1 MAIALSLVKVSK
13 RFGAQPIL
21 EELTFGLQMGE
32 KVGLIGRN
40 GAGKS
45 TLFKLL
51 AGEETP
57 DTGEVVLTQGL
68 RVAHLSQDPH
78 FAPDATVRTA
88 LETALADHRQ
98 LIHRHAEIHEAL
110 QAAPEDRALAERL
123 HMELDGV
130 ENHLHH
136 MGWDLEPRLKEA
148 QTTWGL
154 LDLEATVESLSGG
167 WRKRVALAQAW
178 LKDPDVLVL
187 DEPTNHLDP
196 EQVEKLE
203 LWLQQFGGALLL
215 ITHDRHLLDGV
226 VDRMLELEGGGVTSY
241 DGSYSDYLIER
252 SDKEFRESRL
262 TEHMQNRLRR
272 ELAWLRRG
280 AKARTRKSKIRI
292 EDVLGLKD
300 EVHERNQKEQRMALT
315 FAGGANRSDSLLTV
329 EDLTFQYP
337 GTDTELV
344 GGLSLFLPRRQRI
357 AFLGPNGCGKSTLLK
372 LFLGELEPTGGV
384 INRHPKLTVAAI
396 SQGRGELRGDLSV
409 ADNIAERA
417 SMVKVGGQE
426 MLVLVY
432 LTRFG
437 FPADQQ
443 KRVASTLSGGERNR
457 MLLAKAM
464 LQPSDLLVLDEPT
477 NDLDIPTLQNLEEAL
492 MEYPGTLL
500 LVSHDRFF
508 LDQVSTHTL
517 AFNATGSPRWE
528 MYEGNPTAVRRLR
541 AERAQEALEAA
552 RSEAATRPDAPKA
565 AVRGEVKV
573 RKAGLTQKEERRVAE
588 LEAAMAALQERIA
601 GLDLALADPA
611 AFITAEA
618 PGHQALKDR
627 EAAKAELEG
636 LEMEWLEVEEKR

>member
-1 MAIALSLVKVSK
+1 MPIALSLVKVSK

-21 EELTFGLQMGE
+21 EDLTFGLQMGE

-51 AGEETP
+51 AGEDTP
-57 DTGEVVLTQGL
+57 DLGEVILTQGL

-78 FAPDATVRTA
+78 FTPDDTVRSA
-88 LETALADHRQ
+88 LEWALADHRE
-98 LIHRHAEIHEAL
+98 LIKRHGEIHEAL
-110 QAAPEDRALAERL
+110 QQPGADQERL
-123 HMELDGV
+123 HTELDGV
-130 ENHLHH
+130 EHHLGH
-136 MGWDLEPRLKEA
+136 MGWDLEPRLRTA

-154 LDLEATVESLSGG
+154 VDLEATVESLSGG

-203 LWLQQFGGALLL
+203 LWLQQFDGALLL

-226 VDRMLELEGGGVTSY
+226 VDRMLELENGGVTSY
-241 DGSYSDYLIER
+241 DGSYSDYLMER
-252 SDKEFRESRL
+252 ADKEFREARL

-292 EDVLGLKD
+292 DDALGLKD
-300 EVHERNQKEQRMALT
+300 EVQERTRDEQRMALT
-315 FAGGANRSDSLLTV
+315 FAGGANRSDSLITV
-329 EDLTFQYP
+329 EDLAFQYP
-337 GTDTELV
+337 GTSTELV
-344 GGLSLFLPRRQRI
+344 GGLGLYLQRGMRI

-372 LFLGELEPTGGV
+372 LLLGELEPTSGT
-384 INRHPKLTVAAI
+384 ISRHPKLSVSAI

-417 SMVKVGGQE
+417 SMVKVGGME

-443 KRVASTLSGGERNR
+443 KRLAATLSGGERNR

-464 LQPSDLLVLDEPT
+464 LQPADLLILDEPT

-492 MEYPGTLL
+492 MDYPGTLL

-517 AFNATGSPRWE
+517 AWNPEGTPRWE
-528 MYEGNPTAVRRLR
+528 MYEGNPTSVRRLR
-541 AERAQEALEAA
+541 AERAQEAAELVKAV
-552 RSEAATRPDAPKA
+552 APKGSGPA
-565 AVRGEVKV
+565 REAKA
-573 RKAGLTQKEERRVAE
+573 RKAGLSQKEERRVAE
-588 LEAAMAALQERIA
+588 LEGAMAAVQARIA
-601 GLDLALADPA
+601 GLDEALGDPG
-611 AFITAEA
+611 AFITGEA

-627 EAAKAELEG
+627 EAAKGELEE
-636 LEMEWLEVEEKR
+636 LEMEWLELEEKRVP

>member
-1 MAIALSLVKVSK
+1 MSK

-21 EELTFGLQMGE
+21 EDLTFGLQMGE

-51 AGEETP
+51 AGEDSP
-57 DTGEVVLTQGL
+57 DSGEVVLTQGL
-68 RVAHLSQDPH
+68 RVAHLAQDPH

-88 LETALADHRQ
+88 LETALADHRA
-98 LIHRHAEIHEAL
+98 LIRRHAEIHEAL
-110 QAAPEDRALAERL
+110 QDPAADADRL
-123 HMELDGV
+123 HTELDGV
-130 ENHLHH
+130 EHHLHH

-154 LDLEATVESLSGG
+154 VDLEATVESLSGG

-178 LKDPDVLVL
+178 LKDPDVLVM

-226 VDRMLELEGGGVTSY
+226 VDRMLELENGAVTSY
-241 DGSYSDYLIER
+241 DGSYSDYLLER
-252 SDKEFRESRL
+252 SDKEFREARL

-280 AKARTRKSKIRI
+280 AKARTRKSKLRI
-292 EDVLGLKD
+292 NDVLDLKD
-300 EVHERNQKEQRMALT
+300 EVGERSRQEERLALAFT
-315 FAGGANRSDSLLTV
+315 GGANRSDSLVSV
-329 EDLTFQYP
+329 EGLAFSYP
-337 GTDTELV
+337 GGGPELA
-344 GGLSLFLPRRQRI
+344 GGLNLYLQRGQRI
-357 AFLGPNGCGKSTLLK
+357 AILGPNGCGKSTLLR
-372 LFLGELEPTGGV
+372 LLLGELEPTGGQ
-384 INRHPKLTVAAI
+384 IRRHPKLSVSAI
-396 SQGRGELRGDLSV
+396 SQGRGEMRGDLSI

-417 SMVKVGGQE
+417 SMVKVAGQE
-426 MLVLVY
+426 LLVLVY

-443 KRVASTLSGGERNR
+443 KRLAATLSGGERNR
-457 MLLAKAM
+457 LLMAKAM
-464 LQPSDLLVLDEPT
+464 LQPADLLVLDEPT

-492 MEYPGTLL
+492 MDYPGTLL

-517 AFNATGSPRWE
+517 AWNPAGAPRWE
-528 MYEGNPTAVRRLR
+528 MYEGNPTSVRRLR
-541 AERAQEALEAA
+541 AERAQEAAREAPAKAPA
-552 RSEAATRPDAPKA
+552 RAPSRPEAR
-565 AVRGEVKV
+565 
-573 RKAGLTQKEERRVAE
+573 RKAGLSQKEERRLAE
-588 LEAAMAALQERIA
+588 LEAAMDLLHARIA
-601 GLDLALADPA
+601 RLDAVLGDPA
-611 AFITAEA
+611 AFINAEA

-627 EAAKAELEG
+627 DAAGIELAGLEG
-636 LEMEWLEVEEKR
+636 EWLALEEKR

>member
-1 MAIALSLVKVSK
+1 MPVALSLVKVTK

-21 EELTFGLQMGE
+21 EDLSFGLQMGE

-51 AGEETP
+51 AGEDTP
-57 DTGEVVLTQGL
+57 DSGEVVVTQGQ
-68 RVAHLSQDPH
+68 RIARLSQDPH
-78 FAPDATVRTA
+78 FPADATVRTA
-88 LETALADHRQ
+88 LEWALADHRD
-98 LIHRHAEIHEAL
+98 LIRRHGEIHEAL
-110 QAAPEDRALAERL
+110 QGATPDQADRL
-123 HMELDGV
+123 HQELDGV
-130 ENHLHH
+130 EHHLNH

-203 LWLQQFGGALLL
+203 LWLQGFGGALLL

-226 VDRMLELEGGGVTSY
+226 VDRMLELENGNVTSY
-241 DGSYSDYLIER
+241 DGSYSDYLLER
-252 SDKEFRESRL
+252 SDKEFREARL

-280 AKARTRKSKIRI
+280 AKARTRKSKLRI
-292 EDVLGLKD
+292 DDVLDLKD
-300 EVHERNQKEQRMALT
+300 EVKDRTRQEQHVALT
-315 FAGGANRSDSLLTV
+315 FAGGSNRSDSLV
-329 EDLTFQYP
+329 QAEAVRFHYP
-337 GTDTELV
+337 GAQAELA
-344 GGLSLFLPRRQRI
+344 GGFDLVLQRRMRI
-357 AFLGPNGCGKSTLLK
+357 AFLGPNGSGKSTLLK
-372 LFLGELEPTGGV
+372 LLLGELEPTGGT
-384 INRHPKLTVAAI
+384 ITRHPKLSISAI
-396 SQGRGELRGDLSV
+396 SQGRGELRADLSV

-417 SMVKVGGQE
+417 SMVKLGGQE
-426 MLVLVY
+426 LLVLVY

-443 KRVASTLSGGERNR
+443 KRMAGTLSGGERNR
-457 MLLAKAM
+457 LLLAKAM
-464 LQPSDLLVLDEPT
+464 LLPADLLVLDEPT

-492 MEYPGTLL
+492 LDYPGSLL

-508 LDQVSTHTL
+508 LDQVATHTV
-517 AFNATGSPRWE
+517 AFNPEGTPRWE
-528 MYEGNPTAVRRLR
+528 LYEGNPTSVRRLR
-541 AERAQEALEAA
+541 AERALETVKAEAVKTV
-552 RSEAATRPDAPKA
+552 RNTDTREPSK
-565 AVRGEVKV
+565 
-573 RKAGLTQKEERRVAE
+573 RKAGLSQKEERRVAE
-588 LEAAMAALQERIA
+588 LDAAMTALHARIQE
-601 GLDLALADPA
+601 LEALMADPA

-627 EAAKAELEG
+627 DAAKAGLEE
-636 LEMEWLEVEEKR
+636 LEMEWLELEEKRGS